1 MQKSVSIISL
11 NELSRHNETSPDVF
25 FADSQANNKNIRL
38 KIPYR
43 SDYFGI
49 GICLS
54 GTIALKANLE
64 SYLVEQNC
72 VVTMSPQI
80 VKQWLNRS
88 VDYQT
93 IAVFFTK
100 EFFINNVSNQNYL
113 DSFSFFDANAK
124 HVTKFSETQTD
135 LIIALLNDIKIKL
148 NSLHPYKYEIVR
160 SLINVLLFEVSAVY
174 NEQSFPSFYRQT
186 RSEQIASEFKKLVSL
201 NFIKERSVKFYAD
214 SLFITAKHLTE
225 TIKAETGK
233 SAKEWIDEIV
243 ILEAKILLQDNS
255 LTIQNIAFT
264 LSFAD
269 QSTFG
274 KFFKNLTGISPL
286 AYKQSL

>member
-1 MQKSVSIISL
+1 MQKAVPTISL
-11 NELSRHNETSPDVF
+11 NALSRHNDSGSDVF
-25 FADSQANNKNIRL
+25 FADHETNNKNIRL

-54 GTIALKANLE
+54 GTIGLKANLE

-80 VKQWLNRS
+80 VKEWLNRS
-88 VDYQT
+88 ADYQT
-93 IAVFFTK
+93 IVIFFTK
-100 EFFINNVSNQNYL
+100 EFFINNVSKQNYL
-113 DSFSFFDANAK
+113 DSFPFFDANAK
-124 HVTKFSETQTD
+124 HVTKISDPQSES
-135 LIIALLNDIKIKL
+135 IIALLDDIKLRL
-148 NSLHPYKYEIVR
+148 NSSHPYKYEIVR
-160 SLINVLLFEVSAVY
+160 SLINVLLFEVSAIY

-186 RSEQIASEFKKLVSL
+186 RSEQIASDFKKLVCL

-233 SAKEWIDEIV
+233 SAKGWIDEFV
-243 ILEAKILLQDNS
+243 ILEAKILLQDSS
-255 LTIQNIAFT
+255 LTIQNITFM
-264 LSFAD
+264 LSFTD

-274 KFFKNLTGISPL
+274 KFFKNIAGISPL
-286 AYKQSL
+286 AYRNSL